1 MGDPHPPKSF
11 PAPAHKMSNDDAKS
25 ETSSDDD
32 MPALQPAEPQADG
45 QSDPAPMVSGADA
58 GDDVE
63 PDEDEPSNKQ
73 SRSEKKS
80 RKAIMKLGMKQMHDV
95 NRVTIKKSKNVLFV
109 IQSPEVFKGTGN
121 TYIIFGEAKIE
132 DVSGQRQMSEA
143 AKFAEQGEAMAAS
156 SLPDAAEID
165 GDEDDE
171 DEDAGDLAEDDI
183 NLVMSQA
190 SVSRGKA
197 IKTLKENDQ
206 DVVNSI
212 MALSS

>member
-1 MGDPHPPKSF
+1 MGLPHHPRMAAAVEHPP
-11 PAPAHKMSNDDAKS
+11 AQEGAVDDD
-25 ETSSDDD
+25 ESSDDD
-32 MPALQPAEPQADG
+32 MPDLQPAEQNPQGAAA
-45 QSDPAPMVSGADA
+45 APGAEEA
-58 GDDVE
+58 GE
-63 PDEDEPSNKQ
+63 NKQ

-80 RKAIMKLGMKQMHDV
+80 RKAIQKLGMKAMGDV

-109 IQSPEVFKGTGN
+109 ISQPEVYKGAGN

-143 AKFAEQGEAMAAS
+143 AKFAEQRSEMAANA
-156 SLPDAAEID
+156 PPEADAGGD
-165 GDEDDE
+165 DDDDEDDE
-171 DEDAGDLAEDDI
+171 DVDAGDLTEDDI

-190 SVSRGKA
+190 NVSRGKA
-197 IKTLKENDQ
+197 IRTLKENDK

>member
-1 MGDPHPPKSF
+1 MGPPPKSF

-63 PDEDEPSNKQ
+63 PDEDESSNKQ

-80 RKAIMKLGMKQMHDV
+80 RKAIMKLGMKQMHDI

-143 AKFAEQGEAMAAS
+143 AKFAEQGETMAAS
-156 SLPDAAEID
+156 SLPDVAEID
-165 GDEDDE
+165 GDEDDD
-171 DEDAGDLAEDDI
+171 DEDDGDLAEDDI

>member
-63 PDEDEPSNKQ
+63 PDEDESSNKQ

-121 TYIIFGEAKIE
+121 TYIIFGEAT
-132 DVSGQRQMSEA
+132 
-143 AKFAEQGEAMAAS
+143 KFAEQGEAMAAS

-165 GDEDDE
+165 GDEDDDDE

>member
-1 MGDPHPPKSF
+1 
-11 PAPAHKMSNDDAKS
+11 
-25 ETSSDDD
+25 
-32 MPALQPAEPQADG
+32 
-45 QSDPAPMVSGADA
+45 
-58 GDDVE
+58 
-63 PDEDEPSNKQ
+63 
-73 SRSEKKS
+73 
-80 RKAIMKLGMKQMHDV
+80 MKLGMKPMTDV

-156 SLPDAAEID
+156 SLPDVAEI
-165 GDEDDE
+165 DE